1 MATQKTKGTLWY
13 YLLLNPLIKNAEE
26 YMARVSAT
34 DVYDVNRI
42 AAEMQKYNST
52 ATIADI
58 KAVMEILFFV
68 VSDKVANGCNVR
80 LPIVNIR
87 PSITGRFTSPVDS
100 FDSNRHAINV
110 KVTAGEMLNSSI
122 TNLQVSRYDSV
133 ERAPIL
139 KQFINCF
146 TDSSA
151 GYNAGFIGKV
161 MGSELKFDT
170 ANSDEGLF
178 FVNIESG
185 AEVKVQHFG
194 KITNAE
200 LMFTLPVL
208 TQGEFVMEVRKAY
221 CSDKEIR
228 KGALKKTITIE

>member
-1 MATQKTKGTLWY
+1 
-13 YLLLNPLIKNAEE
+13 
-26 YMARVSAT
+26 MARVSAT

-68 VSDKVANGCNVR
+68 VSDKVSSGCNVR

-87 PSITGRFTSPVDS
+87 PSISGRFNSPIDN
-100 FDSNRHAINV
+100 FDPTRHAVNV

-122 TNLQVSRYDSV
+122 TNLQVTRYDSV
-133 ERAPIL
+133 ERAPSL
-139 KQFINCF
+139 KQFVNCF
-146 TDSSA
+146 TGNTT

-161 MGSELKFDT
+161 MGSELKFDQ
-170 ANSDEGLF
+170 ANTDEGLF

-185 AEVKVQHFG
+185 AEVKVLHFG

-208 TQGEFVMEVRKAY
+208 TKGEYVMEVRKAY

-228 KGALKKTITIE
+228 KGALKKTFTIE